1 MTVFI
6 DVEVVYALSDNQVLK
21 KLKVP
26 TGATVVQ
33 AIQLSGIVNQFPDI
47 DLSRNSLG
55 IFSQFVQGNTILQPR
70 DRIEIY
76 RPLIIDPKE
85 ARRHRAK
92 SRKIAS

>member
-26 TGATVVQ
+26 AGATVVQ

>member
-1 MTVFI
+1 MTTFI
-6 DVEVVYALSDNQVLK
+6 DIEITYALPDHQILR

-26 TGATVVQ
+26 DSTTVAH
-33 AIQLSGIVNQFPDI
+33 AIQLSGIIDQFPDI
-47 DLSRNSLG
+47 DLSRHQLG
-55 IFSQFVQGNTILQPR
+55 IFSQLVQGDTILQSH

-92 SRKIAS
+92 SREIAS

>member
-21 KLKVP
+21 KLEVP
-26 TGATVVQ
+26 VGTTVAH
-33 AIQLSGIVNQFPDI
+33 AIQQSGIIDQFPDI

-55 IFSQFVQGNTILQPR
+55 IFSQFVQSNTILQPR

-92 SRKIAS
+92 SRKIAL